1 MDIKNKRIGFMFNIL
16 VAIFTAIIM
25 NDRTGLFVSTLII
38 IVPFIVWFILR
49 LLFPNFFKSKSK
61 SVSYKFEFLSKQEK
75 IFAIVNLLL
84 IVVYT
89 FVLIKGLCVM

>member
-25 NDRTGLFVSTLII
+25 NDRTGLYVSTLII

-49 LLFPNFFKSKSK
+49 LLFPNFFKSKS
-61 SVSYKFEFLSKQEK
+61 VSYKFEFLSKQEK
-75 IFAIVNLLL
+75 YLRL
-84 IVVYT
+84 
-89 FVLIKGLCVM
+89 

>member
-49 LLFPNFFKSKSK
+49 LLFPKFFK

>member
-1 MDIKNKRIGFMFNIL
+1 MNKRIGFMFNIL

-49 LLFPNFFKSKSK
+49 LLFPKFFKSE
-61 SVSYKFEFLSKQEK
+61 SVSYKFELLSKQEK

-89 FVLIKGLCVM
+89 VVIIKGLCVM

>member
-38 IVPFIVWFILR
+38 IVLHKIILHAASFRVTLFTINLPDKYVVTIVTV
-49 LLFPNFFKSKSK
+49 N
-61 SVSYKFEFLSKQEK
+61 K
-75 IFAIVNLLL
+75 IA
-84 IVVYT
+84 Y
-89 FVLIKGLCVM
+89 

>member
-16 VAIFTAIIM
+16 AAIFTAIIM

-49 LLFPNFFKSKSK
+49 LLFPNFFKSKS
-61 SVSYKFEFLSKQEK
+61 VSYKFEFLSKQEK

-89 FVLIKGLCVM
+89 VVIIKGLCVM

>member
-49 LLFPNFFKSKSK
+49 L
-61 SVSYKFEFLSKQEK
+61 
-75 IFAIVNLLL
+75 
-84 IVVYT
+84 
-89 FVLIKGLCVM
+89 

>member
-25 NDRTGLFVSTLII
+25 NDRTGLYVSTLII

-49 LLFPNFFKSKSK
+49 
-61 SVSYKFEFLSKQEK
+61 
-75 IFAIVNLLL
+75 NLLL

-89 FVLIKGLCVM
+89 VVIIKGLCVM

>member
-25 NDRTGLFVSTLII
+25 NDRTGLYVSTLII

-49 LLFPNFFKSKSK
+49 
-61 SVSYKFEFLSKQEK
+61 
-75 IFAIVNLLL
+75 
-84 IVVYT
+84 
-89 FVLIKGLCVM
+89 